1 MLAYTE
7 KAREQHDA
15 DMMFFMLTN
24 ILTESTD
31 LICVGQ
37 GAEQLVSTA
46 FHMADEDGSGDEEME
61 EMDGIVSLPGVVS
74 RKKTAGAPDHDGA
87 AAVSGG
93 SWRKLMGKN
102 RFKPG
107 NMLYPVP
114 AVMVSVADKRE
125 TPNIH

>member
-61 EMDGIVSLPGVVS
+61 EIDGIVSLPGVVS
-74 RKKTAGAPDHDGA
+74 RKKQLAPQIMMA
-87 AAVSGG
+87 
-93 SWRKLMGKN
+93 LQQ
-102 RFKPG
+102 
-107 NMLYPVP
+107 
-114 AVMVSVADKRE
+114 
-125 TPNIH
+125 

>member
-1 MLAYTE
+1 MFGIGQITSLDSEELENLKPRMLAYTE

-46 FHMADEDGSGDEEME
+46 SIWQMSMALET
-61 EMDGIVSLPGVVS
+61 
-74 RKKTAGAPDHDGA
+74 RRWKRWTASSAFRAWFPER
-87 AAVSGG
+87 S
-93 SWRKLMGKN
+93 SWPPR
-102 RFKPG
+102 
-107 NMLYPVP
+107 
-114 AVMVSVADKRE
+114 S
-125 TPNIH
+125 